1 MRYVLPVAIS
11 TLLGT
16 PGALVPA
23 ADLNVKLELPRLN
36 VAEYHKPYIAVWI
49 EKRDQSFVGNLTVWQ
64 DLKKRNNEGTRWLK
78 DLRQWWRK
86 SGRELNMP
94 VDGLSAA
101 TRTAGEHS
109 LTFSTGN
116 SVLGQLPAGEYQLMV
131 EVVREAGGREA
142 VRVPFTWG
150 GKGEFTAK
158 AQGSRE
164 IGTVAVQ
171 IK

>member
-11 TLLGT
+11 TLLGA
-16 PGALVPA
+16 PAALVPA

-36 VAEYHKPYIAVWI
+36 VAEYHRPYVAVWI
-49 EKRDQSFVGNLTVWQ
+49 EKRDQSFAGNLTVWY
-64 DLKKRNNEGTRWLK
+64 DLKKRNNSGTKWLK
-78 DLRQWWRK
+78 ELRQWWRK

-101 TRTAGEHS
+101 TRTAGEYS
-109 LTFSTGN
+109 LTFSTDN
-116 SVLGQLPAGEYQLMV
+116 SVLGQLPAGEYQLLV
-131 EVVREAGGREA
+131 EVAREVGGRE
-142 VRVPFTWG
+142 VVKVPFTWG

-158 AQGSRE
+158 AQGSHE

>member
-16 PGALVPA
+16 PAALVHA

-36 VAEYHKPYIAVWI
+36 VAEYHKPYVAVWI
-49 EKRDQSFVGNLTVWQ
+49 EKGDQSFAGNLTVWY
-64 DLKKRNNEGTRWLK
+64 DLKKRNNEGTKWLK

-109 LTFSTGN
+109 LTFSTDK
-116 SVLGQLPAGEYQLMV
+116 SVLGQLPAGEYQLLV
-131 EVVREAGGREA
+131 EAAREGGGRE
-142 VRVPFTWG
+142 VVKVPFTWG
-150 GKGEFTAK
+150 GKGEFIAK
-158 AQGSRE
+158 AQGSHE